1 MFHPEEVIFAPTGR
15 CNLHCAHCRVSRPA
29 ATLDAEAAIAFLED
43 CQAGGV
49 ERVGFSGGEPFL
61 EPDFLCAVS
70 EAVVDLGMLF
80 DRLMTNG
87 VWYRDEAALRETLG
101 RVADAGFDGKIG
113 LSVDTWHGQPE
124 DRLLAFVGAVFE
136 AFGRKDCIDILS
148 VRAPDEGPALA
159 RLGAIAK
166 RFGGRLFLEGGEPTE
181 IRDASFDA
189 RRATGEDL
197 PEALSMRIWRF
208 PYSASADEDA
218 WKDARWFE
226 DDFCEG
232 PGNVLYVH
240 PDGRIAAC
248 CGFANENDGLIL
260 GRLGEDDYDSVMEKA
275 ATSPHIKACYETGLG
290 SIRQCLEAEGF
301 AFPGKTADQ
310 CFFCD
315 WACRKGLL
323 DGGNAGARGGKS
335 GQGGRGGHG
344 RSGAGPE

>member
-15 CNLHCAHCRVSRPA
+15 CNLKCAHCRVSRPD

-43 CQAGGV
+43 CQAGGI

-70 EAVVDLGMLF
+70 EAAVDLGMLF

-87 VWYRDEAALRETLG
+87 VWFPDEPALRETLG
-101 RVADAGFDGKIG
+101 RVAASGFDGKLG

-124 DRLLAFVGAVFE
+124 DRLLAFVRAAFE

-148 VRAPDEGPALA
+148 VKAPDEGPALA
-159 RLGAIAK
+159 RLGALAK
-166 RFGGRLFLEGGEPTE
+166 AFGGKLLLEGGEPSA
-181 IRDASFDA
+181 IRDPAFDA

-197 PEALSMRIWRF
+197 PEALSIDIWRF
-208 PYSASADEDA
+208 PYSASAEEDA
-218 WKDARWFE
+218 WKDSRWFE

-248 CGFANENDGLIL
+248 CGFANENAGLIL
-260 GRLGEDDYDSVMEKA
+260 GRLGEDDFDSVMERA
-275 ATSPHIKACYETGLG
+275 AASPHIKACYETGLG
-290 SIRQCLEAEGF
+290 SIRQCLEAEGYI
-301 AFPGKTADQ
+301 FPGKTADQ

-315 WACRKGLL
+315 WAFRNGLL
-323 DGGNAGARGGKS
+323 EGAGGGRRSGHGPRDGRDGGEG
-335 GQGGRGGHG
+335 
-344 RSGAGPE
+344 

>member
-1 MFHPEEVIFAPTGR
+1 MFRPEEVIFAPTGR
-15 CNLHCAHCRVSRPA
+15 CNLACAHCRVSRPR

-43 CQAGGV
+43 CQAGGI

-70 EAVVDLGMLF
+70 EAAVDLGMLF

-87 VWYRDEAALRETLG
+87 VWWRDEAALRETLG
-101 RVADAGFDGKIG
+101 RVAGAGFDGKIG
-113 LSVDTWHGQPE
+113 LSVDTWHEQPV
-124 DRLLAFVGAVFE
+124 DRLLAFVGAAFE
-136 AFGRKDCIDILS
+136 TFGRKDCIDILS
-148 VRAPDEGPALA
+148 VRAPDEGPCLA
-159 RLGAIAK
+159 KLGAIAE
-166 RFGGRLFLEGGEPTE
+166 RFGGRLFLEDGEPAA
-181 IRDASFDA
+181 IRDPSFDE

-197 PEALSMRIWRF
+197 PEALSIDIWRF

-218 WKDARWFE
+218 WKDPRWFE

-248 CGFANENDGLIL
+248 CGFANENDSLIL
-260 GRLGEDDYDSVMEKA
+260 GRLGEDDYDSVMERA
-275 ATSPHIKACYETGLG
+275 ASSPHIKACYETGLG

-323 DGGNAGARGGKS
+323 EGCAPGGKGGAR
-335 GQGGRGGHG
+335 
-344 RSGAGPE
+344 